1 MQIIETQRLI
11 IRNWESSDAN
21 SLINIVNKP
30 NIQKWLLDW
39 DNPEEWIA
47 KWIENVRNHY
57 IKDSPINDFISW
69 AIILKE
75 TNGIIGQINI
85 GGDEFDNK
93 EVEVAYF
100 IDDSFTNLGY
110 ATEATEAIVDC
121 IFQRY
126 GYTHINAIIQPQNY
140 GSIATV
146 KKLGFKYIE
155 TIEKQLTGHSYPL
168 LFDVFRLDNIK
179 V

>member
-1 MQIIETQRLI
+1 MEIIETQRLI
-11 IRNWESSDAN
+11 IRNWESSDVN
-21 SLINIVNKP
+21 CLINIVNKP

-39 DNPEEWIA
+39 NNPEGWIA
-47 KWIENVRNHY
+47 KWIGNVKNNY

-69 AIILKE
+69 AIVLKE
-75 TNGIIGQINI
+75 VNCVIGQINI

-100 IDDSFTNLGY
+100 IDDSYTNLGY
-110 ATEATEAIVDC
+110 ATEATRAIVDC
-121 IFQRY
+121 IFKRY
-126 GYTHINAIIQPQNY
+126 RYTHINAMIQPKNY

-155 TIEKQLTGHSYPL
+155 TIEKQLIDHSYPL
-168 LFDVFRLDNIK
+168 LFDIFRLDNIT

>member
-1 MQIIETQRLI
+1 METIETQRLI

-30 NIQKWLLDW
+30 NIQKWLPDW

-47 KWIENVRNHY
+47 KWIENVKNHY
-57 IKDSPINDFISW
+57 IKDSLINAFISW
-69 AIILKE
+69 AIVLKE
-75 TNGIIGQINI
+75 VNSVIGQINV
-85 GGDEFDNK
+85 GGDEFNNK

-110 ATEATEAIVDC
+110 ATEATKAIVDC

-126 GYTHINAIIQPQNY
+126 GYTHINTMIQPQNH

-146 KKLGFKYIE
+146 KKLGFKYIK

-168 LFDVFRLDNIK
+168 LFNVFRLDNIT